1 MVPLV
6 EDYVRDGIKFS
17 NELLDAIETISEK
30 YNEHISVSLEL
41 GHFRDMGKTMSTVV
55 RGIIRY
61 NDMYR
66 DLLNEFTT
74 EERKKRLETI
84 PE

>member
-1 MVPLV
+1 MGPLV

-17 NELLDAIETISEK
+17 NELLDSIETISEK

-74 EERKKRLETI
+74 EERKRRLETI

>member
-1 MVPLV
+1 MGPLV

-17 NELLDAIETISEK
+17 NELLEAIETISEK
-30 YNEHISVSLEL
+30 YSEHISVSLEL

-61 NDMYR
+61 NETYR

-74 EERKKRLETI
+74 EERKRRLETI

>member
-1 MVPLV
+1 MGPLV

-30 YNEHISVSLEL
+30 YSEHISVSLEL

-61 NDMYR
+61 NETYR

>member
-1 MVPLV
+1 MGPLV

>member
-1 MVPLV
+1 MGPLV

-30 YNEHISVSLEL
+30 YSEHISVSLEL

>member
-1 MVPLV
+1 MGPLV

-17 NELLDAIETISEK
+17 NELLEAIETISEK
-30 YNEHISVSLEL
+30 YSEHISVSLEL

>member
-1 MVPLV
+1 MGPLV

-30 YNEHISVSLEL
+30 YSEHINVSLEL

-61 NDMYR
+61 NETYR

-74 EERKKRLETI
+74 EERKRRLETI

>member
-1 MVPLV
+1 MGPLV

-30 YNEHISVSLEL
+30 YSEHISVSLEL

-61 NDMYR
+61 NETYR

-74 EERKKRLETI
+74 EERKRRLETI

>member
-1 MVPLV
+1 MGPLV

-30 YNEHISVSLEL
+30 YSEHISVSLEL

-84 PE
+84 LE

>member
-1 MVPLV
+1 MGPLV

-30 YNEHISVSLEL
+30 YSEHINVSLEL

>member
-1 MVPLV
+1 MGPLV

-17 NELLDAIETISEK
+17 NELIEAIETISEK
-30 YNEHISVSLEL
+30 YSEHISVSLEL

-61 NDMYR
+61 NETYR

-74 EERKKRLETI
+74 EERKRRLETI

>member
-1 MVPLV
+1 MGPLV
-6 EDYVRDGIKFS
+6 EDYVKDGIKFS
-17 NELLDAIETISEK
+17 NELIEAIETISEK
-30 YNEHISVSLEL
+30 YSEHISVSLEL

-74 EERKKRLETI
+74 EERKRRLETI

>member
-1 MVPLV
+1 MGPLV
-6 EDYVRDGIKFS
+6 EDSVRDGIKFS
-17 NELLDAIETISEK
+17 NELLEAIETIYEK
-30 YNEHISVSLEL
+30 YSEHISVSLEL

-61 NDMYR
+61 NETYR

-74 EERKKRLETI
+74 EERKRRLETI